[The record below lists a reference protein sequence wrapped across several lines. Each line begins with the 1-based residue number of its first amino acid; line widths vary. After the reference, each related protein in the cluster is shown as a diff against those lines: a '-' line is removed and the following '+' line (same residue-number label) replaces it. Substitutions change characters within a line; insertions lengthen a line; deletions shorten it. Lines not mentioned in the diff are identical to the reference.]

1 MFLGYALQG
10 VVRALVL
17 CFSVAMTWAGIPQ
30 LSSPMDF
37 FLLMSQN
44 PGLLARWQTVS
55 FPFVT
60 SLREESIKEIID
72 SVPKWE
78 RREDP
83 ENHRDPEKTA
93 TKYKRKAGYS
103 EKNPGQSSSVLPR
116 VEAANGEAQNPP
128 EKTMAV
134 LPRDKSKAL
143 TNLTPSHRRRW
154 GGEFSDEWVTSP
166 ENAVCQTM

>member
-10 VVRALVL
+10 AVRALVL

-60 SLREESIKEIID
+60 SLREESIEEIID

-83 ENHRDPEKTA
+83 ENHRGPEKTA

-103 EKNPGQSSSVLPR
+103 EKNPGKTELLRSPQSGDSQWRSPESSWKDNGSSTSEQTQSSHKPHTQSQTSV
-116 VEAANGEAQNPP
+116 
-128 EKTMAV
+128 
-134 LPRDKSKAL
+134 
-143 TNLTPSHRRRW
+143 RW
-154 GGEFSDEWVTSP
+154 GVLWWMGY
-166 ENAVCQTM
+166 